1 MGLDTNFNQDPY
13 YDDYNEGKGFHK
25 ILFKPG
31 VAVQAREL
39 TQLQTILQTQI
50 ERFGD
55 NILKEGTIVKG
66 CNFNYIKKLPY
77 VKIQDLQTD
86 GQPVVMSNYIGLRA
100 VGLATGVEA
109 YVIDVRAGL
118 ESQTPNLNTL
128 YVKYVKSSGANKT
141 FSSTEQIQL
150 RNFKTGAVVTSVT
163 GAGTVTGESATTIGL
178 ATALKISDGVIYQKG
193 NFILVDEQITIVEKY
208 GTEPD
213 GVAVGFNTAE
223 TIVSSNND
231 TSLLDN
237 AQGYNNEN
245 APGADRI
252 KLTPTLV
259 VKTVAAANA
268 DENFFTLVEYQ
279 NGLAVRR
286 NETTQYSVIGE
297 EFARRTAE
305 ESGDYVI
312 QNFPLSIKAG
322 SNSSFLE
329 ARVGKG
335 LAYVDGK
342 RIETFGSIDII
353 IDAGTETSS
362 VDAQNVTTNIG
373 HYVIVDEM
381 MGSFPFN
388 KIVNVSLY
396 DTAQN
401 VYAGTLNGTPTGT
414 AIGTA
419 KIRGI
424 EYLSGTVGTNTCK
437 YKAYI
442 FDIRMTSASYTFAA
456 NVKHI
461 WHNDTIDAKADIVL
475 ENGKAVIK
483 DVSFKKTFWN
493 VGVNAIKEIQDADF
507 VYSTV
512 SGTLVVAIEGNT
524 SIVLT
529 GTNVWPY
536 GASATL
542 NSTQKNDIVLICT
555 ETQAPYTVG
564 KPIDLSGATITT
576 SSDSQTLSFAGMSA
590 PAAAM
595 DVVAYYKV
603 KKNAAAPAEKQTKTV
618 YVKIDNTNTAL
629 QTGTYSLGLPDVYS
643 IEAVYKSDNGTYTD
657 GVGAHSLDVTRY
669 FRLYP
674 NQRDA
679 YYDLSYVRKTR
690 ALTINAGDV
699 LLFKVKVFKESNSG
713 SFGDGYFSVDSYTGI
728 DIQDIPVYTSE
739 SGDKYDLRDVVD
751 FRPYCVATAAYAE
764 SVGAATVMTA
774 AVGAAVT
781 FADDEQYVV
790 APNENMEIDYEYYL
804 PRIDRLFVDSGGR
817 FNIIKGVAEDRP
829 TVPAKPARGMSLAT
843 IKVPPFP
850 SLTSFAA
857 NRAKKPD
864 YTTKLI
870 LDNVVNGYTMN
881 EIGQI
886 DRRVKQLEYYT
897 ILSALESESKSKAI
911 VDENGLDR
919 FKNGIF
925 SDTFSDLRFAQV
937 DSTEFSAAIDP
948 TYGEITP
955 QIRQFDVDLK
965 VSAVNGVTD
974 FGDIATLT
982 KTDTVLITQPYGT
995 RGRNCVTDFYK
1006 FTGTAFIFPQ
1016 YDSGYDV
1023 TRTPDYNLNIDL
1035 ATPFIEFTEALNKI
1049 IPLQQVSSVVARQQV
1064 ATSNAAGTTRTTTN
1078 TTRETINTL
1087 KVSAGSETK
1096 EDIGDFVTDIRFNPF
1111 MRQQELR
1118 VQVHGLRPE
1127 TEFHF
1132 FFDTINVD
1140 AHVAPGVLATNAQG
1154 QTSLIK
1160 RSRAY
1165 GTSVSSDSAG
1175 KLLAVFRIPAGE
1187 FFVGDRKLEIY
1198 DVATYNVRD
1207 TAVSSATV
1215 TYSAFNYSVNKKG
1228 VNVSTKNAVSS
1239 ISTSSKVTVAT
1250 TSTFER
1256 TQPVRNAWEG
1266 QDDDGRGRQ
1275 RRRSY
1280 CTDILN

>member
-86 GQPVVMSNYIGLRA
+86 GQPVVMSNYTGLRA

-401 VYAGTLNGTPTGT
+401 VYAEGGILNGSQ
-414 AIGTA
+414 
-419 KIRGI
+419 RV
-424 EYLSGTVGTNTCK
+424 S
-437 YKAYI
+437 
-442 FDIRMTSASYTFAA
+442 
-456 NVKHI
+456 H
-461 WHNDTIDAKADIVL
+461 WH
-475 ENGKAVIK
+475 
-483 DVSFKKTFWN
+483 S
-493 VGVNAIKEIQDADF
+493 
-507 VYSTV
+507 
-512 SGTLVVAIEGNT
+512 
-524 SIVLT
+524 
-529 GTNVWPY
+529 
-536 GASATL
+536 
-542 NSTQKNDIVLICT
+542 
-555 ETQAPYTVG
+555 
-564 KPIDLSGATITT
+564 
-576 SSDSQTLSFAGMSA
+576 
-590 PAAAM
+590 
-595 DVVAYYKV
+595 
-603 KKNAAAPAEKQTKTV
+603 
-618 YVKIDNTNTAL
+618 
-629 QTGTYSLGLPDVYS
+629 
-643 IEAVYKSDNGTYTD
+643 
-657 GVGAHSLDVTRY
+657 
-669 FRLYP
+669 
-674 NQRDA
+674 
-679 YYDLSYVRKTR
+679 
-690 ALTINAGDV
+690 
-699 LLFKVKVFKESNSG
+699 
-713 SFGDGYFSVDSYTGI
+713 
-728 DIQDIPVYTSE
+728 
-739 SGDKYDLRDVVD
+739 
-751 FRPYCVATAAYAE
+751 
-764 SVGAATVMTA
+764 
-774 AVGAAVT
+774 
-781 FADDEQYVV
+781 
-790 APNENMEIDYEYYL
+790 
-804 PRIDRLFVDSGGR
+804 
-817 FNIIKGVAEDRP
+817 
-829 TVPAKPARGMSLAT
+829 
-843 IKVPPFP
+843 
-850 SLTSFAA
+850 
-857 NRAKKPD
+857 
-864 YTTKLI
+864 
-870 LDNVVNGYTMN
+870 
-881 EIGQI
+881 
-886 DRRVKQLEYYT
+886 
-897 ILSALESESKSKAI
+897 
-911 VDENGLDR
+911 
-919 FKNGIF
+919 
-925 SDTFSDLRFAQV
+925 
-937 DSTEFSAAIDP
+937 
-948 TYGEITP
+948 
-955 QIRQFDVDLK
+955 
-965 VSAVNGVTD
+965 
-974 FGDIATLT
+974 
-982 KTDTVLITQPYGT
+982 
-995 RGRNCVTDFYK
+995 
-1006 FTGTAFIFPQ
+1006 
-1016 YDSGYDV
+1016 
-1023 TRTPDYNLNIDL
+1023 
-1035 ATPFIEFTEALNKI
+1035 
-1049 IPLQQVSSVVARQQV
+1049 
-1064 ATSNAAGTTRTTTN
+1064 
-1078 TTRETINTL
+1078 
-1087 KVSAGSETK
+1087 
-1096 EDIGDFVTDIRFNPF
+1096 
-1111 MRQQELR
+1111 
-1118 VQVHGLRPE
+1118 
-1127 TEFHF
+1127 
-1132 FFDTINVD
+1132 
-1140 AHVAPGVLATNAQG
+1140 
-1154 QTSLIK
+1154 
-1160 RSRAY
+1160 
-1165 GTSVSSDSAG
+1165 
-1175 KLLAVFRIPAGE
+1175 
-1187 FFVGDRKLEIY
+1187 
-1198 DVATYNVRD
+1198 
-1207 TAVSSATV
+1207 
-1215 TYSAFNYSVNKKG
+1215 
-1228 VNVSTKNAVSS
+1228 
-1239 ISTSSKVTVAT
+1239 
-1250 TSTFER
+1250 
-1256 TQPVRNAWEG
+1256 
-1266 QDDDGRGRQ
+1266 
-1275 RRRSY
+1275 
-1280 CTDILN
+1280 